1 MGKNLTNQV
10 GAGAQREKLGSR
22 LGFLLLSAGCAI
34 GIGNVWKFPYITGQN
49 GGGMFVLIYILFLV
63 ILGVPV
69 LTMEFT
75 LGRASQKSPMMLYQQ
90 LQKPGQK
97 WHVHGYASF
106 AGSYLLMMFYTVIT
120 GMMLLYLKST
130 VFGDLQGLTP
140 DAVTQFN
147 GDLKL
152 NYVAIGIAT
161 AVVIVL
167 GFLVCGFGVQKGLER
182 VTKIMMIA
190 LLFLMIGIAI
200 YCCCQKGA
208 LEGLKFYLV
217 PNLDAM
223 KEVGVGNVI
232 VAAMNQA
239 FFTLSLGIGSMAIFG
254 SYIGKDRALMGE
266 AVSVTC
272 LDTVVALTSGLIIFP
287 ACFAFNNG
295 NTTAG
300 PDLIFITLPNIFNN
314 MPGGRIIGSLFFVF
328 MFFAAFSTV
337 LGVFEHIIACACER
351 FNWSRTKSCLINGAL
366 MLVLCVPCIVG
377 FALPDKTILLGK
389 GIMDWEDFIVSNILL
404 PLGSLTFVLFCTLKA
419 GKGWGWNN
427 FMLEA
432 NQGKGLKVKN
442 WMRIYMSYILPVI
455 ILALFVVGILQSF
468 GIM

>member
-1 MGKNLTNQV
+1 MEKEQMQTVNGKP
-10 GAGAQREKLGSR
+10 REKLGSR

-49 GGGMFVLIYILFLV
+49 GGGIFVLIYILFLV
-63 ILGVPV
+63 ILGIPV
-69 LTMEFT
+69 LTIEFT
-75 LGRASQKSPMMLYQQ
+75 LGRASQKSPMLLYQQ

-97 WHVHGYASF
+97 WHIHGYASF

-130 VFGDLQGLTP
+130 VFGDLQGLTAE
-140 DAVTQFN
+140 AVTQFSATTKEN
-147 GDLKL
+147 F
-152 NYVAIGIAT
+152 VAVGIAT
-161 AVVIVL
+161 AIVIIL

-182 VTKIMMIA
+182 VTKVMMIA
-190 LLFLMIGIAI
+190 LLFLMVGIAI
-200 YCCCQKGA
+200 YCCFMPGA
-208 LEGLKFYLV
+208 VDGLKFYLV
-217 PNLDAM
+217 PDFSKM

-272 LDTVVALTSGLIIFP
+272 LDTFVALTSGFIIFP
-287 ACFAFNNG
+287 ACFAFNGG

-300 PDLIFITLPNIFNN
+300 PDLIFITLPNIFNS
-314 MPGGRIIGSLFFVF
+314 MPGGRIIGSFFFVF

-337 LGVFEHIIACACER
+337 LGVFELIVAGACER

-377 FALPDKTILLGK
+377 FALPEQTVLFSK

-427 FMLEA
+427 FVQEA
-432 NQGKGLKVKN
+432 NQGKGLKVRN

-455 ILALFVVGILQSF
+455 IGALFIVGILQSF
-468 GIM
+468 GVF